1 MSKIIPFI
9 ARLQKLLRYYVFE
22 IFIHVLD
29 FVPWRRNTWACF
41 VVADC
46 WFLSCEIPDLRWS
59 GQGAH
64 ERKLGCGSMILDMV
78 LPRDGARMAGCRWG
92 NDGWLEMDLGLG
104 GLREAADDDPHRY
117 HAVHQCTFLVSERSA
132 PAVRVTR
139 QPELVTVH
147 IASCPNP
154 GPVRDLPF
162 SFRIRQSETS
172 VLYASTGMHSSGFM
186 SRSNIRYY
194 TANASQKILQNEKV
208 A

>member
-1 MSKIIPFI
+1 MSWILCRGEGI
-9 ARLQKLLRYYVFE
+9 LGL
-22 IFIHVLD
+22 
-29 FVPWRRNTWACF
+29 CF

-46 WFLSCEIPDLRWS
+46 WFLSREIPDLWWPGLGR
-59 GQGAH
+59 AH

-78 LPRDGARMAGCRWG
+78 LPRGGARMAGCRWG
-92 NDGWLEMDLGLG
+92 NDGWLEMRPRTLGV
-104 GLREAADDDPHRY
+104 LREAAADDPHPY
-117 HAVHQCTFLVSERSA
+117 HTVHQCTFLVSERSA

-147 IASCPNP
+147 IASRPNP